1 MSSLNGGDIEVLRSY
16 ADHGNRERYWNYL
29 AQHEGSDG
37 YGLLAL
43 GVVRND
49 NMPGAVANAYAQSY
63 AHQHDGIDMSER
75 QWEVF
80 GRRLVAEDFALRL
93 DHFENGRGD
102 LALNLPGSEVQD
114 AHEASFQANHI
125 NPDAWTP
132 NRLINAAR
140 KVGGEQEVDKVWHT
154 MLDNSLHGTKRMV
167 DTTRSIV
174 MDYREQLPGWPGYV
188 GSLAIAEAAAL
199 RSTPN
204 TDPDHIDRGI
214 DHYEFNPRNKS
225 WSVHSNSDA
234 AEFGFQ
240 TPLEPVRDP
249 ALIESLNDARAVRLE
264 RAAKSEQIHPDDP
277 NREIAKSPRTI
288 ADATDHHPD
297 GRVAASGRDIDPALY
312 EDLRQRL
319 PAGTSDDR
327 LAQIT
332 FAARQAD
339 IRGGE
344 VAGLSLHGDTTLQV
358 MGTRPGDHAM
368 IDLSSPPP
376 TVEQTVQQAQV
387 HEHTQIAQ
395 LNQFHAE
402 QAQVEQVAQQQQQ
415 QQTEAMTRSGPS
427 MGGPRMG

>member
-1 MSSLNGGDIEVLRSY
+1 MSGLNDTDMRVLRSY
-16 ADHGNRERYWNYL
+16 VEQGNRERYWNYL
-29 AQHEGSDG
+29 AQHEGADG

-49 NMPGAVANAYAQSY
+49 SVPGAVANAFAQSH
-63 AHQHDGIDMSER
+63 ARDSGVVMSER
-75 QWEVF
+75 GWEMF
-80 GRRLVAEDFALRL
+80 GRHLIERDFELRSR
-93 DHFENGRGD
+93 HFRSGD
-102 LALNLPGSEVQD
+102 RAAALNLPGVDVQD
-114 AHEASFQANHI
+114 AHRAAFSIDKIDA
-125 NPDAWTP
+125 DAWTP
-132 NRLINAAR
+132 NRLFDAAR
-140 KVGGEQEVDKVWHT
+140 RVGGEQEVDKVWHT
-154 MLDNSLHGTKRMV
+154 MLDNSLHGTKRMA
-167 DTTRSIV
+167 DTTRNIV
-174 MDYREQLPGWPGYV
+174 VDYREQLPGWSGYV
-188 GSLAIAEAAAL
+188 GSLALAEAAAL

-214 DHYEFNPRNKS
+214 DHYEFNHRDKS
-225 WSVHSNSDA
+225 WSVYSNSDV
-234 AEFGFQ
+234 AEFGFR

-264 RAAKSEQIHPDDP
+264 RAAKSEQVHPDDP
-277 NREIAKSPRTI
+277 NREIAKSPHTI
-288 ADATDHHPD
+288 ADATDHLPS
-297 GRVAASGRDIDPALY
+297 GRLAASGREIDPALY

-319 PAGTSDDR
+319 PAGTSEDR
-327 LAQIT
+327 LSQIT

-344 VAGLSLHGDTTLQV
+344 VAGLSIHGDTTLQV
-358 MGTRPGDHAM
+358 MGTRPGDQAV

-376 TVEQTVQQAQV
+376 TVEQTMQQAQA
-387 HEHTQIAQ
+387 HEHTQVAQ